1 MLLANTVGTV
11 SRLVLRRH
19 VPPRVVVDDHVGS
32 RQVKAHAAR
41 LERNQK
47 DRNLA
52 RLELRDHLGA
62 ALLRRSAREL
72 KEGDVL
78 LGQALTDNIEHTR
91 KLAEQQDA
99 MSAVECAVHE
109 LHARI
114 EFGAPRLVILV
125 VQTRVA
131 ADLAQLGE
139 LGEHLELVFLKL
151 GCLAVLHLLG
161 DAVLVGQVELALL
174 AGELRH
180 DRILDLLGQVG
191 HHVFLDTAQ
200 HKRRHER
207 LQASGTVAL
216 GMLDRAFEALCK
228 RFTRAEQARH

>member
-1 MLLANTVGTV
+1 MLLANTVCTV

-41 LERNQK
+41 LKRNQK

-72 KEGDVL
+72 KEDDVL
-78 LGQALTDNIEHTR
+78 LGQALTDDIEHTR

-99 MSAVECAVHE
+99 MSAVVGAVHE

-125 VQTRVA
+125 V
-131 ADLAQLGE
+131 
-139 LGEHLELVFLKL
+139 
-151 GCLAVLHLLG
+151 
-161 DAVLVGQVELALL
+161 
-174 AGELRH
+174 
-180 DRILDLLGQVG
+180 
-191 HHVFLDTAQ
+191 
-200 HKRRHER
+200 
-207 LQASGTVAL
+207 
-216 GMLDRAFEALCK
+216 
-228 RFTRAEQARH
+228 